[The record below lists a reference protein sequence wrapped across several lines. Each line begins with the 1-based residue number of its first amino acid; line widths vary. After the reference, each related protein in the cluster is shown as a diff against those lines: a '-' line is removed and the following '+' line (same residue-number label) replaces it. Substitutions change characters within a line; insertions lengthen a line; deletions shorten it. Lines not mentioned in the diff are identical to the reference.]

1 MNSYYDTVLF
11 NLLQFEKLLTC
22 CYTMGDAWIVLT

>member
-1 MNSYYDTVLF
+1 MNAYYDTVLF

-22 CYTMGDAWIVLT
+22 YTMGDAWIVLT